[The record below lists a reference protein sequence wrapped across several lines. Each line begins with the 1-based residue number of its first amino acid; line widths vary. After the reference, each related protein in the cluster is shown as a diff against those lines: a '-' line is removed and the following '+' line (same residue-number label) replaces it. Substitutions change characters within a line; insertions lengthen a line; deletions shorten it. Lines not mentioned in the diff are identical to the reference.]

1 MGAGGQGHGWLLA
14 CVLCAPP
21 RRPALSLS
29 MTSLRS
35 TPWLPA
41 LAVLGSVTSLCIGT
55 SFAKKLFPLVGAE
68 GTSALRV
75 GFSAIVLLLLW
86 RPWRWPLSRQD
97 AGSVLRYG
105 LTLGTMN
112 LLFYLALR
120 TIPFGIAVAIE
131 FSGPLAVAMW
141 ASRRPVDFLWLAS
154 AVTGLAMILPLGHGS
169 TLDPTGVLFALG
181 AAVCWALYIV
191 FGKRAG
197 HLHAGHSVSLGLV
210 AASLVVVP
218 YGVAHAG
225 AALLDPAILAA
236 GLGVA
241 IVSSAIPMSLEMMA
255 MKRLPSE
262 TFGIMVS
269 LEPAV
274 ASLLAMLLLGEHLTS
289 FQWLA
294 IGFIVLA
301 SIGSTVTA
309 RRARPEAA
317 ELAG

>member
-1 MGAGGQGHGWLLA
+1 MN
-14 CVLCAPP
+14 
-21 RRPALSLS
+21 SS
-29 MTSLRS
+29 RS

-55 SFAKKLFPLVGAE
+55 SFAKKLFPLIGAE

-75 GFSAIVLLLLW
+75 GFSALVLLIFW
-86 RPWRWPLSRQD
+86 RPWRWPLSRRD
-97 AGSVLRYG
+97 AGFVIRYG
-105 LTLGTMN
+105 LTLGVMN
-112 LLFYLALR
+112 LLFYMALR

-141 ASRRPVDFLWLAS
+141 SSGRRVEFVWLAS
-154 AVTGLAMILPLGHGS
+154 AIAGLAMLLPLGHS
-169 TLDPTGVLFALG
+169 SALDPVGVMFALA
-181 AAVCWALYIV
+181 AAVCWALYIL
-191 FGKRAG
+191 FGQQAG

-225 AALLDPAILAA
+225 ASLLDPGILAA

-241 IVSSAIPMSLEMMA
+241 IVSSAIPMSL
-255 MKRLPSE
+255 KRLPSE

-274 ASLLAMLLLGEHLTS
+274 ASLLAMLLLSEHLTS
-289 FQWLA
+289 FQWMA

-309 RRARPEAA
+309 KRARPESA

>member
-1 MGAGGQGHGWLLA
+1 MASGYSVAMN
-14 CVLCAPP
+14 P
-21 RRPALSLS
+21 
-29 MTSLRS
+29 TRS
-35 TPWLPA
+35 TLWLPA

-55 SFAKKLFPLVGAE
+55 SFAKKLFPLIGAE

-75 GFSAIVLLLLW
+75 GFSALVLLIVW
-86 RPWRWPLSRQD
+86 RPWRWPLSRRD
-97 AGSVLRYG
+97 AGSVIRYG
-105 LTLGTMN
+105 LTLGVMN

-141 ASRRPVDFLWLAS
+141 SSRRPVDFVWLAC
-154 AVTGLAMILPLGHGS
+154 AVAGLVMLLPLGHDS
-169 TLDPTGVLFALG
+169 PLDPVGVALALA

-191 FGKRAG
+191 FGKKAG

-210 AASLVVVP
+210 AASFVVVP
-218 YGVAHAG
+218 YGIAHAG
-225 AALLDPAILAA
+225 ASLLNPGVLAA

-274 ASLLAMLLLGEHLTS
+274 ASLLAMLLLGEHLIS
-289 FQWLA
+289 AQWLA

-309 RRARPEAA
+309 KRTATPSA
-317 ELAG
+317 EVVG

>member
-1 MGAGGQGHGWLLA
+1 MNSSRA
-14 CVLCAPP
+14 
-21 RRPALSLS
+21 
-29 MTSLRS
+29 

-55 SFAKKLFPLVGAE
+55 SFAKKLFPLIGAE

-75 GFSAIVLLLLW
+75 GFSALVLLIFW
-86 RPWRWPLSRQD
+86 RPWRWPLSRRD
-97 AGSVLRYG
+97 AGYVVRYG
-105 LTLGTMN
+105 LTLGVMN

-141 ASRRPVDFLWLAS
+141 SSRRPIDFVWLAS
-154 AVTGLAMILPLGHGS
+154 AVVGLAMLLPLGHHS
-169 TLDPTGVLFALG
+169 ALDPMGVGFALS
-181 AAVCWALYIV
+181 AAVCWALYIL
-191 FGKRAG
+191 FGKQAG

-218 YGVAHAG
+218 FGVAHAG
-225 AALLDPAILAA
+225 ARLLDIGILAA

-255 MKRLPSE
+255 LKRLPSE

-274 ASLLAMLLLGEHLTS
+274 ASLLAMLLLGEQLTS
-289 FQWLA
+289 SQWVA

-301 SIGSTVTA
+301 SMGSTATA

>member
-1 MGAGGQGHGWLLA
+1 MEAQK
-14 CVLCAPP
+14 
-21 RRPALSLS
+21 S
-29 MTSLRS
+29 
-35 TPWLPA
+35 PWLPA

-75 GFSAIVLLLLW
+75 GFSALVLLLFW
-86 RPWRWPLSRQD
+86 RPWRWPLSRRD
-97 AGSVLRYG
+97 AGFVIRYG
-105 LTLGTMN
+105 LTLGVMN
-112 LLFYLALR
+112 LLFYMALR
-120 TIPFGIAVAIE
+120 TIPFGLAVAIE
-131 FSGPLAVAMW
+131 FSGPLAVAMLS
-141 ASRRPVDFLWLAS
+141 SRRAVDFVWLAS
-154 AVTGLAMILPLGHGS
+154 AITGLLMLLPIGQQS
-169 TLDPTGVLFALG
+169 TLDPTGVMFALG
-181 AAVCWALYIV
+181 AAVCWALYIL
-191 FGKRAG
+191 FGKQAG

-218 YGVAHAG
+218 FGVAHAG
-225 AALLDPAILAA
+225 ASLLDPRILAA
-236 GLGVA
+236 GVGIA

-255 MKRLPSE
+255 LKRLPSQ

-274 ASLLAMLLLGEHLTS
+274 ASLLAMLLLGEHLTGH
-289 FQWLA
+289 QWLA

-309 RRARPEAA
+309 RRARPEAV

>member
-1 MGAGGQGHGWLLA
+1 MN
-14 CVLCAPP
+14 
-21 RRPALSLS
+21 SS
-29 MTSLRS
+29 RS

-55 SFAKKLFPLVGAE
+55 SFAKKLFPLIGAE

-75 GFSAIVLLLLW
+75 GFSALVLLIFW
-86 RPWRWPLSRQD
+86 RPRRWPLSRRD
-97 AGSVLRYG
+97 AGFVIRYG
-105 LTLGTMN
+105 LTLGVMN
-112 LLFYLALR
+112 LLFYMALR

-141 ASRRPVDFLWLAS
+141 SSRRPVDFVWLAS
-154 AVTGLAMILPLGHGS
+154 AIAGLAMLLPLGHS
-169 TLDPTGVLFALG
+169 SALDPVGVMFALA
-181 AAVCWALYIV
+181 AAVCWALYIL
-191 FGKRAG
+191 FGKQAG

-225 AALLDPAILAA
+225 ASLLNPGILVA

-255 MKRLPSE
+255 LKRLPSE

-269 LEPAV
+269 PGTRGSIV
-274 ASLLAMLLLGEHLTS
+274 AGDAASQRAPHVVPVDGHRLHRA
-289 FQWLA
+289 
-294 IGFIVLA
+294 GFD
-301 SIGSTVTA
+301 
-309 RRARPEAA
+309 R
-317 ELAG
+317 

>member
-1 MGAGGQGHGWLLA
+1 MN
-14 CVLCAPP
+14 
-21 RRPALSLS
+21 S
-29 MTSLRS
+29 RS
-35 TPWLPA
+35 APWLPA

-75 GFSAIVLLLLW
+75 GFSALVLVLFW
-86 RPWRWPLSRQD
+86 RPWRWPLSRRD
-97 AGSVLRYG
+97 AGFVIRYG
-105 LTLGTMN
+105 LTLGVMN
-112 LLFYLALR
+112 LLFYMALR
-120 TIPFGIAVAIE
+120 TIPFGLAVAIE

-141 ASRRPVDFLWLAS
+141 SSRRPVDFLWLGS
-154 AVTGLAMILPLGHGS
+154 AIAGLAMLLPIGQHA

-181 AAVCWALYIV
+181 AAVCWALYIL
-191 FGKRAG
+191 FGKQAG

-218 YGVAHAG
+218 FGVAHAG
-225 AALLDPAILAA
+225 ASLLDPAILAA
-236 GLGVA
+236 GVGIA

-255 MKRLPSE
+255 LKRLPSQ

-274 ASLLAMLLLGEHLTS
+274 ASLLAMLLLDEHLTAH
-289 FQWLA
+289 QWVA

-301 SIGSTVTA
+301 SIGSTITA
-309 RRARPEAA
+309 QRARPQAV

>member
-1 MGAGGQGHGWLLA
+1 MNA
-14 CVLCAPP
+14 
-21 RRPALSLS
+21 
-29 MTSLRS
+29 TRS
-35 TPWLPA
+35 NLWLPA

-55 SFAKKLFPLVGAE
+55 SFAKKLFPLIGAE

-75 GFSAIVLLLLW
+75 GFSALVLLIVW
-86 RPWRWPLSRQD
+86 RPWRWPLSRRD
-97 AGSVLRYG
+97 AGAVIRYG
-105 LTLGTMN
+105 LTLGVMN

-141 ASRRPVDFLWLAS
+141 SSRRPVDFVWLAC
-154 AVTGLAMILPLGHGS
+154 AVAGLVMLLPLGHDS
-169 TLDPTGVLFALG
+169 PLDPVGVILALA

-191 FGKRAG
+191 FGKKAG

-218 YGVAHAG
+218 YGIAHAG
-225 AALLDPAILAA
+225 AALWSPGILAA

-255 MKRLPSE
+255 LKRLPSE

-274 ASLLAMLLLGEHLTS
+274 ASLLAMLLLGEHLIPS
-289 FQWLA
+289 QWLA

-309 RRARPEAA
+309 KRSVTPSVEV
-317 ELAG
+317 AG

>member
-1 MGAGGQGHGWLLA
+1 MN
-14 CVLCAPP
+14 
-21 RRPALSLS
+21 SS
-29 MTSLRS
+29 RS

-55 SFAKKLFPLVGAE
+55 SFAKKLFPLIGAE

-75 GFSAIVLLLLW
+75 GFSALVLLIFW
-86 RPWRWPLSRQD
+86 RPWRWPLSRRD
-97 AGSVLRYG
+97 AGFVIRYG
-105 LTLGTMN
+105 LTLGVMN
-112 LLFYLALR
+112 LLFYMALR

-141 ASRRPVDFLWLAS
+141 SSRRPVDFVWLAS
-154 AVTGLAMILPLGHGS
+154 AIIGLAMLLPLGHSS
-169 TLDPTGVLFALG
+169 TLDPTGVVFALA
-181 AAVCWALYIV
+181 AAVCWALYIL
-191 FGKRAG
+191 FGKQAG

-210 AASLVVVP
+210 AAAIVVVP

-225 AALLDPAILAA
+225 ASLLDPGILAA

-255 MKRLPSE
+255 LKRLPSE
-262 TFGIMVS
+262 TFGLMVS
-269 LEPAV
+269 LEPAG
-274 ASLLAMLLLGEHLTS
+274 ASLLAMLLLSEHLPS
-289 FQWLA
+289 FQWMA

-309 RRARPEAA
+309 KRARPESA